1 MKAWAVNKSFDMQNR
16 PCVTLRVADRTFLNS
31 EFLDG
36 RELDL
41 SLKEFKPRRSLNA
54 NAYMWALI
62 GKIAEAMRISQKEV
76 YHRMLCD
83 YGTYDLDM
91 GVSQIISIKA
101 DAKLTGWLYIH
112 TKPIKTV
119 ELNGRKFTHYAL
131 LKGSS
136 EYDTKEMSFLLDG
149 VIYEAKELGIEV
161 LTEEELSRLNG
172 YNHQTREN
180 LFSTRL

>member
-1 MKAWAVNKSFDMQNR
+1 MRAWAVTKSFDMQKR
-16 PCVTLRVADRTFLNS
+16 PLITLRVADRTYLNN

-62 GKIAEAMRISQKEV
+62 GKIAEAMRISQDEV
-76 YHRMLCD
+76 YHKVLCD
-83 YGTYDLDM
+83 YGTYDTDG
-91 GVSQIISIKA
+91 GVTQILSIRA

-119 ELNGRKFTHYAL
+119 DLEGKKFTHYAL
-131 LKGSS
+131 IKGSS
-136 EYDTKEMSFLLDG
+136 DYNTREMSFLLDG

-161 LTEEELSRLNG
+161 MPPEELERLNG
-172 YNHQTREN
+172 YDNSR
-180 LFSTRL
+180 

>member
-1 MKAWAVNKSFDMQNR
+1 MRAWAVNKSFDMQNR
-16 PCVTLRVADRTFLNS
+16 PLITLRVADRTYLNS

-41 SLKEFKPRRSLNA
+41 SLKEFKPKRSLNA

-62 GKIAEAMRISQKEV
+62 GKIAEVLRISQDEV

-83 YGTYDLDM
+83 YGTLEKGDGCVQY
-91 GVSQIISIKA
+91 VSIRA
-101 DAKLTGWLYIH
+101 DAKLTGWLYVH

-119 ELNGRKFTHYAL
+119 DLEGKKFTHYAL
-131 LKGSS
+131 IKGSS
-136 EYDTKEMSFLLDG
+136 DYNTKEMSFLLDG

-161 LTEEELSRLNG
+161 MTPEELERLNG
-172 YNHQTREN
+172 YDHTR
-180 LFSTRL
+180 

>member
-1 MKAWAVNKSFDMQNR
+1 MRAWAVTKSFDMQNR
-16 PCVTLRVADRTFLNS
+16 PLITLRVADRTYLNS

-41 SLKEFKPRRSLNA
+41 SLKEFIPKRSLNA

-62 GKIAEAMRISQKEV
+62 SKIAEAMRISQDEV
-76 YHRMLCD
+76 YHKVLCD
-83 YGTYDLDM
+83 YGTYDTDG
-91 GVSQIISIKA
+91 GVTQILSIRA

-119 ELNGRKFTHYAL
+119 DLEGKKFTHYAL
-131 LKGSS
+131 IKGSS
-136 EYDTKEMSFLLDG
+136 DYNTKEMSFLLDG

-161 LTEEELSRLNG
+161 MTPEELERLNG
-172 YNHQTREN
+172 YDNSR
-180 LFSTRL
+180 

>member
-16 PCVTLRVADRTFLNS
+16 PCVTLRVADRTFLNN

-41 SLKEFKPRRSLNA
+41 SLKEFKPKRSLNA

-62 GKIAEAMRISQKEV
+62 GKIAEAMRISQDEV
-76 YHRMLCD
+76 YHKVLCD
-83 YGTYDLDM
+83 YGTYDTDG
-91 GVSQIISIKA
+91 GVTQILSIRA
-101 DAKLTGWLYIH
+101 DAKLTGWLYTH

-119 ELNGRKFTHYAL
+119 DLEGKKFTHYAL
-131 LKGSS
+131 IKGSS
-136 EYDTKEMSFLLDG
+136 DYNTREMSFLLDG

-161 LTEEELSRLNG
+161 MTPEELERLNG
-172 YNHQTREN
+172 YDYTR
-180 LFSTRL
+180 

>member
-1 MKAWAVNKSFDMQNR
+1 MRAWAVNKSFDMQNR
-16 PCVTLRVADRTFLNS
+16 PLITLRVADRTYLNS

-41 SLKEFKPRRSLNA
+41 SLKEFKPKRSLNA

-62 GKIAEAMRISQKEV
+62 GKIAEVLRISQDEV

-83 YGTYDLDM
+83 YGTLEKGDGCVQY
-91 GVSQIISIKA
+91 VSIRA
-101 DAKLTGWLYIH
+101 DAKLTGWLYVH

-119 ELNGRKFTHYAL
+119 DLEGKKFTHYAL
-131 LKGSS
+131 IKGSS
-136 EYDTKEMSFLLDG
+136 DYNTREMSFLLDG

-161 LTEEELSRLNG
+161 MTSEELERLNG
-172 YNHQTREN
+172 YDNSR
-180 LFSTRL
+180 

>member
-1 MKAWAVNKSFDMQNR
+1 MRAWAVNKSFDMQNR
-16 PCVTLRVADRTFLNS
+16 PLITLRVADRTFLNS

-62 GKIAEAMRISQKEV
+62 GKIAEVLRISQDEV
-76 YHRMLCD
+76 YHKVLCD
-83 YGTYDLDM
+83 YGTYDKED
-91 GVSQIISIKA
+91 GCVQYISIKA
-101 DAKLTGWLYIH
+101 DAKLTGWLWIH

-119 ELNGRKFTHYAL
+119 DLEGKKFTHYAL
-131 LKGSS
+131 IKGSS
-136 EYDTKEMSFLLDG
+136 DYNTREMSFLLDG

-161 LTEEELSRLNG
+161 MTPEELERLNG
-172 YNHQTREN
+172 YDHTR
-180 LFSTRL
+180 

>member
-1 MKAWAVNKSFDMQNR
+1 MRAWAVNKSFDMQNR
-16 PCVTLRVADRTFLNS
+16 PLVTLRVADRTYLNS

-41 SLKEFKPRRSLNA
+41 SLKEFKPKRSLNA

-62 GKIAEAMRISQKEV
+62 GKIAEVLRISQNEV

-83 YGTYDLDM
+83 YGTLEKEDGCVQY
-91 GVSQIISIKA
+91 VSIRA
-101 DAKLTGWLYIH
+101 DAKLTGWLYVH

-119 ELNGRKFTHYAL
+119 DLEGKKFTHYAPI
-131 LKGSS
+131 KGSS
-136 EYDTKEMSFLLDG
+136 EYNTKEMSFLLDG

-161 LTEEELSRLNG
+161 MTPEELERLNG
-172 YNHQTREN
+172 YDNSR
-180 LFSTRL
+180 

>member
-1 MKAWAVNKSFDMQNR
+1 MRAWAVNKSFDMQNR
-16 PCVTLRVADRTFLNS
+16 PLITLRVADRTYLNS

-62 GKIAEAMRISQKEV
+62 GKIAEAMRISQDEV
-76 YHRMLCD
+76 YHKVLCD
-83 YGTYDLDM
+83 YGTFDTDG
-91 GVSQIISIKA
+91 GVTQILSIRA
-101 DAKLTGWLYIH
+101 DAKLTGWLYVH

-119 ELNGRKFTHYAL
+119 DLEGKKFTHYAL
-131 LKGSS
+131 IKGSS
-136 EYDTKEMSFLLDG
+136 DYNTKEMSFLLDG

-161 LTEEELSRLNG
+161 MTPEELERLNG
-172 YNHQTREN
+172 YDHTR
-180 LFSTRL
+180 

>member
-1 MKAWAVNKSFDMQNR
+1 MRAWAVTKSFDMQNR
-16 PCVTLRVADRTFLNS
+16 PLITLRVADRTFLNS

-41 SLKEFKPRRSLNA
+41 SLKEFKPKRSLNA

-62 GKIAEAMRISQKEV
+62 GKIAEAMRISQDEV
-76 YHRMLCD
+76 YHKVLCD
-83 YGTYDLDM
+83 YGTYDTDG
-91 GVSQIISIKA
+91 GVTQILSIRA

-119 ELNGRKFTHYAL
+119 DLEGKKFTHYAL
-131 LKGSS
+131 IKGSS
-136 EYDTKEMSFLLDG
+136 DYNTKEMSFLLDG

-161 LTEEELSRLNG
+161 MTPEELERLNG
-172 YNHQTREN
+172 YDNSR
-180 LFSTRL
+180 

>member
-1 MKAWAVNKSFDMQNR
+1 MRAWAVTKSFDMQNR
-16 PCVTLRVADRTFLNS
+16 PLITLRVADRTFLNS

-41 SLKEFKPRRSLNA
+41 SLKEFKPKRSLNA

-62 GKIAEAMRISQKEV
+62 NQIAQTMKIDNNEV

-83 YGTYDLDM
+83 YGTFDTDG
-91 GVSQIISIKA
+91 GVTQILSIRA
-101 DAKLTGWLYIH
+101 DAKLTGWLYTH

-119 ELNGRKFTHYAL
+119 DLEGKKFTHYAL
-131 LKGSS
+131 IKGSS
-136 EYDTKEMSFLLDG
+136 DYNTREMSFLLDG

-161 LTEEELSRLNG
+161 MTPEELERLNG
-172 YNHQTREN
+172 YDHTR
-180 LFSTRL
+180 

>member
-1 MKAWAVNKSFDMQNR
+1 MRAWAVTKSFDMQNR
-16 PCVTLRVADRTFLNS
+16 PLITLRVADRTFLNS

-62 GKIAEAMRISQKEV
+62 GKIAEAMRISQDEV
-76 YHRMLCD
+76 YHKVLCD
-83 YGTYDLDM
+83 YGTFDTDG
-91 GVSQIISIKA
+91 GVTQILSIRA

-119 ELNGRKFTHYAL
+119 DLEGKKFTHYAL
-131 LKGSS
+131 IKGSS
-136 EYDTKEMSFLLDG
+136 DYNTREMSFLLDG

-161 LTEEELSRLNG
+161 MPPEELERLNG
-172 YNHQTREN
+172 YDNSR
-180 LFSTRL
+180 

>member
-1 MKAWAVNKSFDMQNR
+1 MRAWAVTKSFDMQNR
-16 PCVTLRVADRTFLNS
+16 PLITLRVADRTYLNS

-62 GKIAEAMRISQKEV
+62 GKIAEAMRISQDEV
-76 YHRMLCD
+76 YHKVLCD
-83 YGTYDLDM
+83 YGTFDTD
-91 GVSQIISIKA
+91 GGATQILSIRA

-119 ELNGRKFTHYAL
+119 DLEGKRFTHYAL
-131 LKGSS
+131 IKGSS
-136 EYDTKEMSFLLDG
+136 DYNTREMSFLLDG

-161 LTEEELSRLNG
+161 MAPEELERLNG
-172 YNHQTREN
+172 YDNSR
-180 LFSTRL
+180 

>member
-1 MKAWAVNKSFDMQNR
+1 MRAWAVNKSFDMQNR
-16 PCVTLRVADRTFLNS
+16 PLITLRVADRTYLNS

-41 SLKEFKPRRSLNA
+41 SLKEFKPKRSLNA

-62 GKIAEAMRISQKEV
+62 GKIAEAMRISQDEV
-76 YHRMLCD
+76 YHKVLCD
-83 YGTYDLDM
+83 YGTYDTDG
-91 GVSQIISIKA
+91 GVTQILSIRA

-119 ELNGRKFTHYAL
+119 DLEGKKFTHYAL
-131 LKGSS
+131 IKGSS
-136 EYDTKEMSFLLDG
+136 KYNTKEMSFLLDG

-161 LTEEELSRLNG
+161 MTPEELERLNG
-172 YNHQTREN
+172 YDNSR
-180 LFSTRL
+180 

>member
-1 MKAWAVNKSFDMQNR
+1 MRAWAVTKSYDMQNR
-16 PCVTLRVADRTFLNS
+16 PLITLRVADRTFLNS

-41 SLKEFKPRRSLNA
+41 SLKGFKPKRSLNA

-62 GKIAEAMRISQKEV
+62 GKIAEAMRISQDEV
-76 YHRMLCD
+76 YHKVLCD
-83 YGTYDLDM
+83 YGTFDTDG
-91 GVSQIISIKA
+91 GVTQILSIRA

-119 ELNGRKFTHYAL
+119 DLEGKKFTHYAL
-131 LKGSS
+131 IKGSS
-136 EYDTKEMSFLLDG
+136 DYNTREMSFLLDG

-161 LTEEELSRLNG
+161 MTPEELERLNG
-172 YNHQTREN
+172 YDHTR
-180 LFSTRL
+180 

>member
-1 MKAWAVNKSFDMQNR
+1 MRAWAVNKSYDMQNR
-16 PCVTLRVADRTFLNS
+16 PLITLRVADRTFLNN

-62 GKIAEAMRISQKEV
+62 GKIAEAMRISQDEV
-76 YHRMLCD
+76 YHKVLCD
-83 YGTYDLDM
+83 YGTYDTDG
-91 GVSQIISIKA
+91 GVTQILSIRA

-119 ELNGRKFTHYAL
+119 DLEGKKFTHYAL
-131 LKGSS
+131 IKGSS
-136 EYDTKEMSFLLDG
+136 DYNTREMSFLLDG

-161 LTEEELSRLNG
+161 MTPEELERLNG
-172 YNHQTREN
+172 YDNSR
-180 LFSTRL
+180 

>member
-1 MKAWAVNKSFDMQNR
+1 MRAWAVNKSFDMQKR
-16 PCVTLRVADRTFLNS
+16 PLITLRVADRTYLNN

-62 GKIAEAMRISQKEV
+62 GKIAEAMRISQDEV
-76 YHRMLCD
+76 YHKVLCD
-83 YGTYDLDM
+83 YGTYDTDG
-91 GVSQIISIKA
+91 GVTQILSIRA

-119 ELNGRKFTHYAL
+119 DLEGKKFTHYAL
-131 LKGSS
+131 IKGSS
-136 EYDTKEMSFLLDG
+136 DYNTREMSFLLDG

-161 LTEEELSRLNG
+161 MPPEELERLNG
-172 YNHQTREN
+172 YDNSR
-180 LFSTRL
+180 

>member
-1 MKAWAVNKSFDMQNR
+1 MRAWAVTKSFDMQNR
-16 PCVTLRVADRTFLNS
+16 PLITLRVADRTYLNN

-62 GKIAEAMRISQKEV
+62 GKIAEAMRISQDEV
-76 YHRMLCD
+76 YHKVLCD
-83 YGTYDLDM
+83 YGTYDTDG
-91 GVSQIISIKA
+91 GVTQILSIRA

-119 ELNGRKFTHYAL
+119 DLEGKKFTHYAL
-131 LKGSS
+131 IKGSS
-136 EYDTKEMSFLLDG
+136 DYNTREMSFLLDG

-161 LTEEELSRLNG
+161 MTPEELERLNG
-172 YNHQTREN
+172 YDNSR
-180 LFSTRL
+180 

>member
-1 MKAWAVNKSFDMQNR
+1 MRAWAVNKSFDMQNR
-16 PCVTLRVADRTFLNS
+16 PLITLRVADRTYLNS

-41 SLKEFKPRRSLNA
+41 SLKEFKPKRSLNA

-62 GKIAEAMRISQKEV
+62 GKIADAMRISQDEV

-83 YGTYDLDM
+83 YGTYDTDG
-91 GVSQIISIKA
+91 GVTQILSIRA
-101 DAKLTGWLYIH
+101 DAKLTGWLYTH

-119 ELNGRKFTHYAL
+119 DLEGKKFTHYAL
-131 LKGSS
+131 IKGSS
-136 EYDTKEMSFLLDG
+136 DYNTREMSFLLDG

-161 LTEEELSRLNG
+161 MTPEELERLNG
-172 YNHQTREN
+172 YDNSR
-180 LFSTRL
+180 

>member
-1 MKAWAVNKSFDMQNR
+1 MRAWAVTKSFDMHNR
-16 PCVTLRVADRTFLNS
+16 PLITLRVADRTYLNS

-41 SLKEFKPRRSLNA
+41 SLKEFKPKRSLNA

-62 GKIAEAMRISQKEV
+62 GKIAEAMRISQDEV
-76 YHRMLCD
+76 YHKVLCD
-83 YGTYDLDM
+83 YGTYDTDG
-91 GVSQIISIKA
+91 GVTQILSIRA

-119 ELNGRKFTHYAL
+119 DLEGKKFTHYAL
-131 LKGSS
+131 IKGSS
-136 EYDTKEMSFLLDG
+136 DYNTREMSFLLDG

-161 LTEEELSRLNG
+161 MTIEELERLNG
-172 YNHQTREN
+172 YDHTR
-180 LFSTRL
+180 

>member
-1 MKAWAVNKSFDMQNR
+1 MRAWAVNKSFDMQNR
-16 PCVTLRVADRTFLNS
+16 PLITLRVADRTYLNS

-41 SLKEFKPRRSLNA
+41 SLKEFKPKRSLNA

-62 GKIAEAMRISQKEV
+62 GKIAEAMRISQDEV
-76 YHRMLCD
+76 YHKVLCD
-83 YGTYDLDM
+83 YGTYDTDG
-91 GVSQIISIKA
+91 GVTQILSIRA

-119 ELNGRKFTHYAL
+119 DLEGKKFTHYAL
-131 LKGSS
+131 IKGSS
-136 EYDTKEMSFLLDG
+136 DYNTREMSFLLDG

-161 LTEEELSRLNG
+161 MTPEELERLNG
-172 YNHQTREN
+172 YDNSR
-180 LFSTRL
+180 

>member
-1 MKAWAVNKSFDMQNR
+1 MRAWAVTKSFDMQNR
-16 PCVTLRVADRTFLNS
+16 PLVTLRVADRTFLNS

-41 SLKEFKPRRSLNA
+41 SLKEFKPKRSLNA

-62 GKIAEAMRISQKEV
+62 GKIAEAMRISQEEV
-76 YHRMLCD
+76 YHKVLCD
-83 YGTYDLDM
+83 YGTFDTDG
-91 GVSQIISIKA
+91 GVTQILSIRA

-119 ELNGRKFTHYAL
+119 DLEGKKFTHYAL
-131 LKGSS
+131 IKGSS
-136 EYDTKEMSFLLDG
+136 DYNTREMSFLLDG

-161 LTEEELSRLNG
+161 MPPEELERLNG
-172 YNHQTREN
+172 YDNSR
-180 LFSTRL
+180 